1 MNLPAVSYL
10 RSLAADYTADT
21 EVYFKI
27 CRSLSVMQWWRGPF
41 DALGGL
47 AAAFDCE
54 VVCILIIWVK
64 FKGGFG
70 RLGSLTRLSVG
81 WLLRCVR
88 WMLDD

>member
-1 MNLPAVSYL
+1 MLFEFKGLAMYL
-10 RSLAADYTADT
+10 GIGFL
-21 EVYFKI
+21 
-27 CRSLSVMQWWRGPF
+27 CRSLSVIQWWRGLF

-81 WLLRCVR
+81 WLFFGA
-88 WMLDD
+88 

>member
-1 MNLPAVSYL
+1 MLFQSKG
-10 RSLAADYTADT
+10 LASHLGIG
-21 EVYFKI
+21 FLW
-27 CRSLSVMQWWRGPF
+27 RSLSVIQWWRGLF

-81 WLLRCVR
+81 WLLRCV
-88 WMLDD
+88 